1 MIPLD
6 GAGRRDRIARIERM
20 IEHYREAKKRR
31 LVRQAMTLWRQ
42 VEAQEKL
49 RGFEKPPERVH

>member
-6 GAGRRDRIARIERM
+6 NAGWRDRIARIERM

>member
-6 GAGRRDRIARIERM
+6 DAGRRDRIARIGRM